1 MTSKRVKKV
10 IYILLVIVFLVS
22 IIYIINY
29 FINIEKSKTE
39 IEDIRKIMDNNSE
52 IKEENNTPSEKTNYK
67 IENLKKI
74 REQNNEIIA
83 WINIEGTEINYPIL
97 QTDNNEYY
105 ITKNYKK
112 QYDMNGS
119 IFLDYRYNLEK
130 PSDNFLVY
138 GHNNNNGLMFDNLLE
153 YEDESYYKMHP
164 IINLTTLEEDET
176 YKIIAVFKSK
186 AYEKIENNEFIYYN
200 YVDFEK
206 DEQYYDYIEK
216 CKERSLYKIENNINY
231 REKLLTLSTCEYS
244 RDNGRFV
251 ILAIKK

>member
-52 IKEENNTPSEKTNYK
+52 IKAENNTPSEKTNYK

-105 ITKNYKK
+105 INK
-112 QYDMNGS
+112 
-119 IFLDYRYNLEK
+119 
-130 PSDNFLVY
+130 
-138 GHNNNNGLMFDNLLE
+138 
-153 YEDESYYKMHP
+153 
-164 IINLTTLEEDET
+164 
-176 YKIIAVFKSK
+176 
-186 AYEKIENNEFIYYN
+186 
-200 YVDFEK
+200 K
-206 DEQYYDYIEK
+206 DE
-216 CKERSLYKIENNINY
+216 ENVD
-231 REKLLTLSTCEYS
+231 EL
-244 RDNGRFV
+244 F
-251 ILAIKK
+251 